1 MTDDVIF
8 PTTDPEA
15 KEAIAKA
22 AREQVDALFTELKH
36 TKAIFNSN
44 PTPGNFWNL
53 ILARV
58 RYTIGVRAVHGDGEP
73 PKAPEAM

>member
-15 KEAIAKA
+15 KEAIAEA

-53 ILARV
+53 VLARV
-58 RYTIGVRAVHGDGEP
+58 RYGIGVRAVHVDGEP